1 MRAADRVRRV
11 PDVLPEGGRASR
23 RCRTRFLNG
32 PGRFRCRVSPASET
46 GFRRSRWQVSRQLEG
61 FQTPAG
67 PEPGALESTR
77 ARRFD
82 RRIQRDQRLSESF
95 MQMRAIPSGT
105 RFRVS
110 SVRFYYARM
119 STLSILQLSYGCS
132 SLYSLVSKPAFNLH
146 ASMPVESKPRDL
158 ASC

>member
-1 MRAADRVRRV
+1 MSS
-11 PDVLPEGGRASR
+11 LTG
-23 RCRTRFLNG
+23 
-32 PGRFRCRVSPASET
+32 SET

-119 STLSILQLSYGCS
+119 STSAVLYLILFDTHYL
-132 SLYSLVSKPAFNLH
+132 LVSRVDVGLRPRHSPEQLRCEGGGV
-146 ASMPVESKPRDL
+146 PQPTES
-158 ASC
+158 